1 VQAAVEGN
9 LRAIE
14 ADDLVVREKDLVR
27 DLLEDPGRLPLF
39 ATAPNGRVGDLGA
52 AKTLGVLP
60 AATRHQMHEHHLE
73 GEPVALASPMP
84 AEGVV
89 VDRTRNQR
97 FKPLQDSF
105 LYLPGPVRA

>member
-60 AATRHQMHEHHLE
+60 SSIRVPDLTRDSGVLEIHATSSRSRSETICT
-73 GEPVALASPMP
+73 P
-84 AEGVV
+84 
-89 VDRTRNQR
+89 
-97 FKPLQDSF
+97 
-105 LYLPGPVRA
+105 